1 MRFCASKI
9 AGETRFCA
17 SKIVGGT
24 RGSIC
29 LVSVLSDNSP
39 APRLRG
45 WENRVKRVFESLLA
59 TGRVRPI
66 RHRTDS
72 LRRTGGQGRKE
83 RPRNATV
90 LPSLM
95 GLGILLLSKPSPAG
109 AGLGYFQGRAPN
121 RYCPGGTMCFRTILA
136 ILCCTCIA
144 AETLAQTAV
153 PVPRPEERDRAQR
166 AVARQQEKKVQQT
179 SVIEF
184 RGQAA
189 FDEKTLRSQL
199 KEQITTIDQF
209 GLTAARGDDAAFF
222 LELFYRKHG
231 YAKVDVRYTIESG
244 NRLRLDIKEGPLVTL
259 GQVNFVGNQSQPAK
273 VLFDHAVGP
282 TRERYSKL
290 QRNLPF
296 VSSDVEEGAE
306 LVHRLYVS
314 QGFLDAKVDP
324 PIYHYA
330 DDGSRVDVTIPITE
344 GRQYFFGEVTFAGQ
358 TIYGPEALLGQ
369 MRDLVEQPYTDS
381 RVADIPRRLQ
391 AYYRAR
397 GYYEVKADAIG
408 NPPESRNGKVPVQV
422 MITPGRLYHFD
433 GVTVKGLNRL
443 KPTYLSRRFSKFSG
457 KTYSP
462 DLVDEKFRELMR
474 SGLFTVLQIKP
485 TPIGG
490 DALRLDISAE
500 EAKSKEFGFSLGY
513 GSYTGAIVGASFRDR
528 NLFGYGRP
536 LTTSAEISER
546 GYEGEVLWE
555 DPYFFDTE
563 FGFKA
568 RLAALTFDY
577 DGYTKFEIGTRFDL
591 TRKISKKYEVG
602 LVLTERHV
610 EVTSASI
617 APIFLGP
624 TSYFVSS
631 IGLTQTLDL
640 RDSKVNPS
648 RGLIF
653 DNTVDFA
660 SSAIGSQID
669 FVRSTVRFTYFQP
682 IGRTPKPG
690 QPDRRTL
697 LALGARAGVIH
708 NLSGSNAISDVPI
721 DERFFNGGS
730 TTVRSFAE
738 RELGPQENGYPIG
751 GEFFTV
757 FNVEYTFP
765 IYGELQGAAFFDA
778 GNLLP
783 SAEEPGLDDMR
794 YAIGLG
800 LRYKLPIGP
809 IRLDYGYNPDQ
820 HAGEDSGAF
829 HFSFGFAF

>member
-1 MRFCASKI
+1 MS
-9 AGETRFCA
+9 
-17 SKIVGGT
+17 
-24 RGSIC
+24 
-29 LVSVLSDNSP
+29 
-39 APRLRG
+39 
-45 WENRVKRVFESLLA
+45 RVFFIIFCSGL
-59 TGRVRPI
+59 
-66 RHRTDS
+66 
-72 LRRTGGQGRKE
+72 
-83 RPRNATV
+83 
-90 LPSLM
+90 LM
-95 GLGILLLSKPSPAG
+95 GT
-109 AGLGYFQGRAPN
+109 AP
-121 RYCPGGTMCFRTILA
+121 
-136 ILCCTCIA
+136 
-144 AETLAQTAV
+144 AQTAV
-153 PVPRPEERDRAQR
+153 KVPRPEEKDRAER
-166 AVARQQEKKVQQT
+166 AVAKQQEKKAQHT
-179 SVIEF
+179 NAIEF

-189 FDEKTLRSQL
+189 FDEKALRSHL
-199 KEQITTIDQF
+199 KEQITTIDEY
-209 GLTAARGDDAAFF
+209 GLTPARGDDAAFF

-231 YAKVDVRYTIESG
+231 YAKASVHYTIESG
-244 NRLRLDIKEGPLVTL
+244 DRLLLDITEGPLVTL
-259 GQVNFVGNQSQPAK
+259 GLVNFVGNQSQPAE
-273 VLFDHAVGP
+273 VIFDYAVGP

-290 QRNLPF
+290 QKKLPF
-296 VSSDVEEGAE
+296 VASDVEEGAE

-330 DDGSRVDVTIPITE
+330 DDGSHVDATIPITE
-344 GRQYFFGEVTFAGQ
+344 GRQYFFGALTFAGQ
-358 TIYGPEALLGQ
+358 TLYGPEALRGQ
-369 MRDLVEQPYTDS
+369 MLDLVEQPYTDS
-381 RVADIPRRLQ
+381 RLADIPRRLQ

-397 GYYEVKADAIG
+397 GYYEVKVDAIG
-408 NPPESRNGKVPVQV
+408 DPPASSNGKVPVQV
-422 MITPGRLYHFD
+422 TITPGRLYHFD
-433 GVTVKGLNRL
+433 GVTVKGLVRL
-443 KPTYLSRRFSKFSG
+443 RPSYLSRRFSKFSG

-474 SGLFTVLQIKP
+474 SGLFNVLQIKP

-513 GSYTGAIVGASFRDR
+513 GSYEGAIVGASFRDR

-536 LTTSAEISER
+536 LTTSVELSER
-546 GYEGEVLWE
+546 GYKGEVLWE
-555 DPYFFDTE
+555 DPYIFDTE

-577 DGYTKFEIGTRFDL
+577 DGYTKFEVGTRFDL
-591 TRKISKKYEVG
+591 TRKLSKNYEVG
-602 LVLTERHV
+602 LVLAERHV

-617 APIFLGP
+617 DPQFLGR

-631 IGLTQTLDL
+631 IGLTQSLDL

-653 DNTVDFA
+653 DNTLDFA

-669 FVRSTVRFTYFQP
+669 FIRSTARFTYFQP
-682 IGRTPKPG
+682 IGREPKPG
-690 QPDRRTL
+690 EPDRRTL
-697 LALGARAGVIH
+697 LAFGARAGVIH
-708 NLSGSNAISDVPI
+708 SLSGANGVADIPI

-730 TTVRSFAE
+730 TTVRSFIE
-738 RELGPQENGYPIG
+738 RDLGPHDGDNPIG

-783 SAEEPGLDDMR
+783 NSEDPGLDDMR

-809 IRLDYGYNPDQ
+809 IRLDYGYNPDRR
-820 HAGEDSGAF
+820 AGEDIGAF
-829 HFSFGFAF
+829 QFSFGFAF